1 MDVFDASVVDDLGH
15 EDATDPYH
23 VTKEQ
28 MVFLIDAQPDML
40 EPCNLPNE
48 EYKGL
53 SWIEVC
59 CRAVAALQRQHVIQ
73 SETDEA
79 SVIFYS
85 TQETKSESGVLGGVF
100 VQQALDGFDVLRI
113 KEMETF
119 TRAQFEQD
127 VGSASESAMEPGLGL
142 KNALWAA
149 AIAFD
154 SRPGNTAKTVI
165 VFTRDEEPAKPNSQ
179 ARTAIARNME
189 ELASK
194 GAAIRLY
201 PLAPDL
207 SKFSLKR
214 FWQEHLNKAWS
225 VLEKR
230 GELPLELTDEDQ
242 IGHLAELRDWLRCKA
257 HKKRPLGTF
266 AWRLGEGLEINVAL
280 YATLLPATRG
290 TVQQVDART
299 NELLDVSTA
308 LVDAETGLVLQSK
321 EQPAAAPVRLFYP
334 NPSDPRTRH
343 PAFPKTYV
351 TEEEL

>member
-1 MDVFDASVVDDLGH
+1 MGLTLALTVEIFFFS
-15 EDATDPYH
+15 
-23 VTKEQ
+23 
-28 MVFLIDAQPDML
+28 FSFAQ
-40 EPCNLPNE
+40 

-85 TQETKSESGVLGGVF
+85 TVRALCVFGPIAGQLEANWAKKLGRCLSRRRAAAGPSSNLPCSLQQETKSESGVLGGVF

-179 ARTAIARNME
+179 ARCERGE
-189 ELASK
+189 S
-194 GAAIRLY
+194 R
-201 PLAPDL
+201 
-207 SKFSLKR
+207 
-214 FWQEHLNKAWS
+214 QCS
-225 VLEKR
+225 VLQERHRPSIAGASCASGLRTSTAQRDSFAKV
-230 GELPLELTDEDQ
+230 
-242 IGHLAELRDWLRCKA
+242 LARFFCA
-257 HKKRPLGTF
+257 GRPLLAT
-266 AWRLGEGLEINVAL
+266 WRNSHPKGLPSGC
-280 YATLLPATRG
+280 TP
-290 TVQQVDART
+290 
-299 NELLDVSTA
+299 S
-308 LVDAETGLVLQSK
+308 LQISLNF
-321 EQPAAAPVRLFYP
+321 RSNDFGR
-334 NPSDPRTRH
+334 SI
-343 PAFPKTYV
+343 
-351 TEEEL
+351 